1 LQSKEFQ
8 LLTGYRA
15 SELKDCITSEGIS
28 FLGDQGANL
37 FMGVGFSELQ
47 QEEKGVTILSLGD
60 LHDAPIEIF
69 FRGDN
74 PFSANFFPVNCCQIV
89 HGQSSGM
96 VLELGRCRTSASSV

>member
-1 LQSKEFQ
+1 V
-8 LLTGYRA
+8 TGYRA
-15 SELKDCITSEGIS
+15 FELKDCITSEGIS

-60 LHDAPIEIF
+60 LHDDAPIEIF

-74 PFSANFFPVNCCQIV
+74 PFSANFFHVNYCQIV

-96 VLELGRCRTSASSV
+96 VLELGRCTTSASSV